1 MTIAASDIGTEG
13 RTSNW
18 VPDAGLLV
26 LGVLLYFLLGVLGRS
41 TIHEGEVLSLVWPAA
56 GAAMLLFGL
65 TRPRQ
70 WVLVSALVALATVV
84 LNLLTGAT
92 WPQVAI
98 FVVSNIVQGIFAVL
112 ILRALAPQLRGA
124 GGDRPLEQVRDFWP
138 ILTAAVLGSLVGA
151 VVGGIG
157 RGVLLDNWSW
167 LDLLVWFG
175 RNVVGC
181 VVVYTTA
188 VLLLAAWHRL
198 REPGGRAELFD
209 SLEKLGAEL
218 VLVTA
223 ATAALYLSAF
233 DWYISRPVAF
243 PLLLPTVW
251 IGLRFSPAVVAVH
264 SLAVCT
270 TVVVYT
276 VVGAGPFAAAGS
288 WPRQVLVCQFFMA
301 LVFCLGIVLA
311 LSRTE
316 RATLTRTITEARAS
330 AENQARLMSTIIDSM
345 HDGVTVLEEGGQ
357 VLKRNPAGAEIIRS
371 TTDSALGVMAGKF
384 ALATDGQPMPPEEYP
399 WVRAFAGEN
408 VVDQDM
414 VLIFHD
420 GSPSRTVA
428 VSARILPSL
437 DGDGPRQAVLIYHD
451 VTQERAQR
459 SELESFAAVV
469 AHDLLGPLAV
479 VEGWTELLS
488 SALDES
494 PDEGPGPTR
503 VEAGPQLARIR
514 DAAVGMRRLI
524 EDLLES
530 ATSRDPDLR
539 ATVVDL
545 EAIAGSVA
553 EQRALVTD
561 GVPPEISVAS
571 LPRAYA
577 DGVLVRQLLDNLI
590 GNAVKYVVPG
600 ETARVA
606 VTGRLVGDLVEVTVA
621 DEGIGIPPSQRDEI
635 FEAFHRGHTAQAYDG
650 HGIGLSV
657 CKRIVERHGGRI
669 AARPPLGDRGSRIVF
684 TLPAVRNGK

>member
-1 MTIAASDIGTEG
+1 MSVHTPASDEGTED
-13 RTSNW
+13 RTSGR

-56 GAAMLLFGL
+56 GAAMLLYGL

-70 WVLVSALVALATVV
+70 WVLVSALVAVATVV

-98 FVVSNIVQGIFAVL
+98 FVVSNIVQGICAVL
-112 ILRALAPQLRGA
+112 VLRALAPQLRGA
-124 GGDRPLEQVRDFWP
+124 GGDRPLEQLRDFWP
-138 ILTAAVLGSLVGA
+138 ILTASVLGSLVGA
-151 VVGGIG
+151 AVGGLG

-209 SLEKLGAEL
+209 SLQKRR
-218 VLVTA
+218 TPSWCWSIA

-288 WPRQVLVCQFFMA
+288 WPRQVLVCQLFIA
-301 LVFCLGIVLA
+301 LVFCLGVVLA

-316 RATLTRTITEARAS
+316 RATLTRTISEARAS

-371 TTDSALGVMAGKF
+371 TTDSPLGVMAGKF
-384 ALATDGQPMPPEEYP
+384 ALTTDGQPMPPEEYP

-428 VSARILPSL
+428 VSARLLPSL
-437 DGDGPRQAVLIYHD
+437 DGDGPSQAVLIYHD

-494 PDEGPGPTR
+494 PDEGPGLTR
-503 VEAGPQLARIR
+503 AEAGPQLERIR
-514 DAAVGMRRLI
+514 DAAVGHASPDRGPAGVGNLARPG
-524 EDLLES
+524 S
-530 ATSRDPDLR
+530 A
-539 ATVVDL
+539 
-545 EAIAGSVA
+545 G
-553 EQRALVTD
+553 
-561 GVPPEISVAS
+561 
-571 LPRAYA
+571 
-577 DGVLVRQLLDNLI
+577 
-590 GNAVKYVVPG
+590 
-600 ETARVA
+600 
-606 VTGRLVGDLVEVTVA
+606 
-621 DEGIGIPPSQRDEI
+621 
-635 FEAFHRGHTAQAYDG
+635 HRGGPGGDG
-650 HGIGLSV
+650 
-657 CKRIVERHGGRI
+657 RFGRR
-669 AARPPLGDRGSRIVF
+669 AARPRH
-684 TLPAVRNGK
+684 